1 MTTWHVLVAIFAAL
15 IGFMLTRGFGGRKVT
30 ETDHTAERPSVDIV
44 DDALQQR
51 IVQTLNS
58 SGKIQAVKEL
68 KDATGWGLKQSK
80 DFVDGMEQD
89 TSLQTPEPGEQTPV
103 AVNVAAADIDFDD
116 LDRDGLLRV
125 MAEIREGRKIN
136 AIKEMREMTGLG
148 LKEAKDL
155 VEEIE
160 RSGLHL

>member
-30 ETDHTAERPSVDIV
+30 EADHTAERPSVDIV

-51 IVQTLNS
+51 IAQTLNS

-136 AIKEMREMTGLG
+136 AIKEVREMTGLG